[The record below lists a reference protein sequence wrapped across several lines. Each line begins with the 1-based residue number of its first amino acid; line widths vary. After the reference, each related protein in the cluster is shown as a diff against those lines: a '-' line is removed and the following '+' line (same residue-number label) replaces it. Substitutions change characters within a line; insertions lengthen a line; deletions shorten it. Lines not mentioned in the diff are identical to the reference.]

1 MTIFL
6 LQAVTDKPVTVS
18 TTVGQIITW
27 IIIGLVAGLFAN
39 ILVRGRGMSLTGLI
53 VIGLIGSFVGGFL
66 FSLLNLEPTGVLGGE
81 LVIRW
86 IDVVAAFFGA
96 LIIFALTSVWW
107 RRV

>member
-6 LQAVTDKPVTVS
+6 LQAVTDKPVTLS

-53 VIGLIGSFVGGFL
+53 VIGLIGSFIGGFL
-66 FSLLNLEPTGVLGGE
+66 FSLLKLEPSGILGGE

-107 RRV
+107 RRF

>member
-27 IIIGLVAGLFAN
+27 IIIGLVAGLLAN

-66 FSLLNLEPTGVLGGE
+66 FSLIDLEPSGILGGE

-86 IDVVAAFFGA
+86 IDVVAAFFGS

-107 RRV
+107 RR

>member
-1 MTIFL
+1 MPIFL
-6 LQAVTDKPVTVS
+6 LQAVTDQPVTVS

-39 ILVRGRGMSLTGLI
+39 LLVRGRGMSLTGLI
-53 VIGLIGSFVGGFL
+53 VIGLIGSFIGGFV

-107 RRV
+107 RR

>member
-6 LQAVTDKPVTVS
+6 LQTVTDRPVTVS

-27 IIIGLVAGLFAN
+27 IIIGLIAGLFAN
-39 ILVRGRGMSLTGLI
+39 ILIRGRGMSLTGLI

-66 FSLLNLEPTGVLGGE
+66 FSLIDLEPTGILGGE

-107 RRV
+107 RR

>member
-6 LQAVTDKPVTVS
+6 LQTVTDRPVTLS

-27 IIIGLVAGLFAN
+27 IIIGLIAGLFAN
-39 ILVRGRGMSLTGLI
+39 ILVRGRGMSLTALI
-53 VIGLIGSFVGGFL
+53 VIGLIGSFIGGFV
-66 FSLLNLEPTGVLGGE
+66 FSLLDLEPSGILGGE

-107 RRV
+107 RRY